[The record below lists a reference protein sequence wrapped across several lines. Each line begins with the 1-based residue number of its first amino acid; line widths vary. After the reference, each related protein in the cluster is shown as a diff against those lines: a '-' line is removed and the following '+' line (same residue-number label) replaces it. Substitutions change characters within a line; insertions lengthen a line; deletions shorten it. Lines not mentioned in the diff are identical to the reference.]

1 VLGGSGVEDD
11 EEDWGR
17 RPGKS
22 GTSTVTSVNSTSKL
36 GRGVVVVV
44 VVVKDLAVVELDVT
58 VVDVPFECS
67 DTAVVEADETDVVEW
82 LATLSTC
89 SASVDVAAGLGV
101 VVVVEIDAFCSPSV
115 FQMDGPTDENQGGL
129 GLAVDDV
136 GVAIVS
142 KRKNEFI
149 KVAFIDSLICVP
161 LQNTYA
167 RPKEKSIDSLCPN
180 WRIVRVCSA
189 PM

>member
-1 VLGGSGVEDD
+1 MLGGSGVEDD

-44 VVVKDLAVVELDVT
+44 VVVKDLAVVELDVA

-67 DTAVVEADETDVVEW
+67 EMPAVVEAEETDAVEW

-101 VVVVEIDAFCSPSV
+101 VVVAVEIDAFCSPSV

-142 KRKNEFI
+142 K
-149 KVAFIDSLICVP
+149 
-161 LQNTYA
+161 
-167 RPKEKSIDSLCPN
+167 EKK
-180 WRIVRVCSA
+180 
-189 PM
+189 

>member
-1 VLGGSGVEDD
+1 MLGGSGVEDD

-36 GRGVVVVV
+36 GRGVVVEVV
-44 VVVKDLAVVELDVT
+44 VVVVVVADLAVVELAVAAL

-67 DTAVVEADETDVVEW
+67 PAAVEDEADAVEW
-82 LATLSTC
+82 LAAATTTLSTC

-101 VVVVEIDAFCSPSV
+101 VVVESDAFCSPSV
-115 FQMDGPTDENQGGL
+115 FQMDGPTEENQGGL

-136 GVAIVS
+136 GVAIVC
-142 KRKNEFI
+142 E
-149 KVAFIDSLICVP
+149 
-161 LQNTYA
+161 
-167 RPKEKSIDSLCPN
+167 
-180 WRIVRVCSA
+180 
-189 PM
+189 

>member
-1 VLGGSGVEDD
+1 
-11 EEDWGR
+11 
-17 RPGKS
+17 
-22 GTSTVTSVNSTSKL
+22 L

-67 DTAVVEADETDVVEW
+67 DTAVVEADETDAVEW

-142 KRKNEFI
+142 KEKMN
-149 KVAFIDSLICVP
+149 SLK
-161 LQNTYA
+161 LH
-167 RPKEKSIDSLCPN
+167 SLTH
-180 WRIVRVCSA
+180 
-189 PM
+189 

>member
-1 VLGGSGVEDD
+1 M
-11 EEDWGR
+11 
-17 RPGKS
+17 
-22 GTSTVTSVNSTSKL
+22 

-44 VVVKDLAVVELDVT
+44 VVVKGLAVVELDVA

-67 DTAVVEADETDVVEW
+67 EMPAVVEADETDAVEW

-142 KRKNEFI
+142 K
-149 KVAFIDSLICVP
+149 
-161 LQNTYA
+161 
-167 RPKEKSIDSLCPN
+167 EKK
-180 WRIVRVCSA
+180 
-189 PM
+189 

>member
-1 VLGGSGVEDD
+1 MLGGSGVEDD
-11 EEDWGR
+11 EEDCGR

-36 GRGVVVVV
+36 GRGVVVEVVV
-44 VVVKDLAVVELDVT
+44 VVVKDLAVVELDVAAL
-58 VVDVPFECS
+58 VDVPFECS
-67 DTAVVEADETDVVEW
+67 EMPAVVEADETDAVEW

-101 VVVVEIDAFCSPSV
+101 VVVAVESDAFCSPSV

-136 GVAIVS
+136 GVAIV
-142 KRKNEFI
+142 
-149 KVAFIDSLICVP
+149 
-161 LQNTYA
+161 
-167 RPKEKSIDSLCPN
+167 
-180 WRIVRVCSA
+180 
-189 PM
+189 

>member
-1 VLGGSGVEDD
+1 M
-11 EEDWGR
+11 
-17 RPGKS
+17 
-22 GTSTVTSVNSTSKL
+22 

-44 VVVKDLAVVELDVT
+44 VVVKDLDVVELDVT

-67 DTAVVEADETDVVEW
+67 EMPAVVEADETDAVEW

-89 SASVDVAAGLGV
+89 SASVDVAAGLGVV

-136 GVAIVS
+136 GVAIV
-142 KRKNEFI
+142 RK
-149 KVAFIDSLICVP
+149 
-161 LQNTYA
+161 
-167 RPKEKSIDSLCPN
+167 
-180 WRIVRVCSA
+180 
-189 PM
+189 

>member
-1 VLGGSGVEDD
+1 
-11 EEDWGR
+11 
-17 RPGKS
+17 
-22 GTSTVTSVNSTSKL
+22 
-36 GRGVVVVV
+36 
-44 VVVKDLAVVELDVT
+44 
-58 VVDVPFECS
+58 
-67 DTAVVEADETDVVEW
+67 
-82 LATLSTC
+82 
-89 SASVDVAAGLGV
+89 
-101 VVVVEIDAFCSPSV
+101 VEIDAFCSPSV